1 VRKRG
6 SGAYSG
12 EAGHDKT
19 SQQFEPRWR
28 LPESDT
34 WNMVSGLRCGSLS
47 MRGRYMAAAILLGV
61 AAPLVAHDF
70 WIQPLKFAYPAAPQ
84 AVPVRIF
91 VGHGAARER
100 WGLTIDRVV
109 QFNSIGPDGLV
120 DRKDRMTLNNGPFD
134 ALVQFRQSGAYV
146 LSFQSVPTTSD
157 LPYLRFNDYVAQE
170 GITPIAMNRRR
181 TGTEKT
187 NGRELYSRRAKAIVQ
202 VGPVTPADIA
212 RVTRPVGLQLE
223 IVPDRHPNTLNP
235 GDKLPVRVLFD
246 RRPLAGAM
254 VKLTNLDDDAKPV
267 ATARTDAAGR
277 AVFTVPARGAW
288 QFNIVWSQ
296 VMAGNA
302 AADYRTVF
310 SSLTFGI

>member
-1 VRKRG
+1 
-6 SGAYSG
+6 
-12 EAGHDKT
+12 
-19 SQQFEPRWR
+19 
-28 LPESDT
+28 
-34 WNMVSGLRCGSLS
+34 MVGGLRSGSLS
-47 MRGRYMAAAILLGV
+47 MRGRYAAAVILLGIG
-61 AAPLVAHDF
+61 APLVAHDF
-70 WIQPLKFAYPAAPQ
+70 WIQPLKFVYHAAPE
-84 AVPVRIF
+84 AAPLRIF

-120 DRKDRMTLNNGPFD
+120 DRKDRMTLNDGPFD
-134 ALVQFRQSGAYV
+134 ALVQFKQNGAYV
-146 LSFQSVPTTSD
+146 LAFQSVPTTSD

-181 TGTEKT
+181 SGTEKT

-223 IVPDRHPNTLNP
+223 IVPERHPNILNP
-235 GDKLPVRVLFD
+235 GDRLPVRVLFD
-246 RRPLAGAM
+246 RRPLVGAM

-267 ATARTDAAGR
+267 ATVRTDATGR
-277 AVFTVPARGAW
+277 ATFAIPARGTW

-296 VMAGNA
+296 VMTGNRS
-302 AADYRTVF
+302 ADYRTVF
-310 SSLTFGI
+310 SSLTFGS